1 MTRHCQKFHEKLV
14 HKMSII
20 PFSSNRIK
28 TVQPGTHPCYDRDS
42 RRPLHQQSC
51 RRLPH
56 PQAGTRPENG
66 LCIPQNNILTGCFSP
81 DSHQRRGESG
91 MSGHRLGVKR
101 CRCDGMQ
108 ALAARKL
115 YFPYVGGRKV
125 KQNAQMRFFEQAAD
139 RPRETK
145 GASVVT
151 TCRQDKKLL
160 TKPMTKQG
168 G

>member
-1 MTRHCQKFHEKLV
+1 
-14 HKMSII
+14 
-20 PFSSNRIK
+20 
-28 TVQPGTHPCYDRDS
+28 
-42 RRPLHQQSC
+42 
-51 RRLPH
+51 
-56 PQAGTRPENG
+56 
-66 LCIPQNNILTGCFSP
+66 
-81 DSHQRRGESG
+81 
-91 MSGHRLGVKR
+91 
-101 CRCDGMQ
+101 MQ
-108 ALAARKL
+108 ALADRKL